1 MIESIRVQNYRIFK
15 DRRFDFD
22 KQVNIVV
29 GPNACGKTSLLEA
42 ILVSLVGSS
51 YRAKEKDLISKGND
65 WLRIESKNDGL
76 DRIIKF
82 TNTNEKTY
90 EIENNKYK
98 RLSSNL
104 KEPVVLFEPNNL
116 IMLTSSPDTRRSYLD
131 NLLKQIDPLYKKN
144 LSHYSRALIQRNHLL
159 KNINMNLKDQLFPW
173 NMRITQLAEEI
184 VKRRTDFINE
194 INPVLNLNYRE
205 ISNSKLNIKI
215 KYQSSVNEV
224 NYSTKMLDELEN
236 NFVQELNQG
245 FTSVGPHRDDF
256 TLYFEDNLATL
267 FASRGE
273 LRSAMLS
280 LKVTEVNILEKYLF
294 KKPILLLDDVFSEL
308 DSNRR
313 HALTNLIKKHQSFIT
328 TTDADIASKE
338 FKGHC
343 KVIEL

>member
-90 EIENNKYK
+90 ELENNKYK

-144 LSHYSRALIQRNHLL
+144 QSHYSRALIQRNHLL
-159 KNINMNLKDQLFPW
+159 KNININLKDQLFPW

-256 TLYFEDNLATL
+256 TLYFEDNLATI

-294 KKPILLLDDVFSEL
+294 KKPTLLLDDVFSEL

>member
-144 LSHYSRALIQRNHLL
+144 LRHYSRALIQRNHLL
-159 KNINMNLKDQLFPW
+159 KNININLKDQLFPW

-215 KYQSSVNEV
+215 KYQSSVN
-224 NYSTKMLDELEN
+224 
-236 NFVQELNQG
+236 
-245 FTSVGPHRDDF
+245 
-256 TLYFEDNLATL
+256 
-267 FASRGE
+267 
-273 LRSAMLS
+273 
-280 LKVTEVNILEKYLF
+280 
-294 KKPILLLDDVFSEL
+294 
-308 DSNRR
+308 
-313 HALTNLIKKHQSFIT
+313 
-328 TTDADIASKE
+328 
-338 FKGHC
+338 
-343 KVIEL
+343 